1 VTEQVDAL
9 YTLAANPIK
18 YLAVPRFLAFTLM
31 MPLLTL
37 FADFTGW
44 LGGLFVCTLKFTS
57 STIYIDTTQQALE
70 TGDILGGLVKAM
82 VFGSIIAIVSCRQGF
97 ATTNGAEGV
106 GRATTNAVV
115 YSFMSILVSDYFL
128 TAILTTLKI

>member
-1 VTEQVDAL
+1 
-9 YTLAANPIK
+9 
-18 YLAVPRFLAFTLM
+18 
-31 MPLLTL
+31 
-37 FADFTGW
+37 
-44 LGGLFVCTLKFTS
+44 
-57 STIYIDTTQQALE
+57 
-70 TGDILGGLVKAM
+70 M